1 MAEIRNWT
9 QAEMNS
15 LLDAISEPAAL
26 ISLDYQIKAANQAY
40 YQTYGST
47 PGILGRHCYDVSH
60 GFDQPCDLAGESC
73 PLKLCLETRQKQ
85 RVLHQH
91 QTPLGEEHVDVE
103 MSPIHNQQGDLIA
116 FLEILHLVKEAKPR
130 AAGGGLIGRS
140 SAFNEMLALMRR
152 AAPSE
157 ITVLL
162 LGETGT
168 GKELVA
174 RALHDASPR
183 SAKPFITVECSGL
196 PETLF
201 ESELFGHEKGAFT
214 GALGR
219 KNGLVAAAH
228 GGTLFLDEI
237 GEIPLSQQVKLLRLI
252 ETGSY
257 RSVGGMEPQY
267 ANFRLVCA
275 THRDLE
281 EQVKAG
287 AFRADLYYR
296 ISAFPLHLPSLAERR
311 EDLPLLVEA
320 LLQRL
325 PGGEGV
331 RVAESTLECLR
342 HYAFPGNIRELRN
355 FLERGI
361 LLADKGVIAAEHL
374 PEFCRKALAPGA
386 EQQNQ
391 GLFQPGAAPLP
402 LRELEKRYLQE
413 LATSYPGDRK
423 QLAQELQISERSL
436 YRKLKGLYSQD

>member
-26 ISLDYQIKAANQAY
+26 LSTDYQIKAANRAY

-47 PGILGRHCYDVSH
+47 PGILGRHCYEVSH

-73 PLKLCLETRQKQ
+73 PLKLCLQTRQKQ

-103 MSPIHNQQGDLIA
+103 MSPIHNQHGDLIA

-140 SAFNEMLALMRR
+140 SAFNKMLALMRR

-275 THRDLE
+275 THRHLE
-281 EQVKAG
+281 EQVKTG
-287 AFRADLYYR
+287 EFRADLYYR
-296 ISAFPLHLPSLAERR
+296 ISAFPIHLPSLAERR

-331 RVAESTLECLR
+331 RVAKSALECLQR
-342 HYAFPGNIRELRN
+342 YVFPGNIRELRN

-361 LLADKGVIAAEHL
+361 LLADKGVIEAEHL
-374 PEFCRKALAPGA
+374 PEFCREVSDPCE
-386 EQQNQ
+386 EQQTAAF
-391 GLFQPGAAPLP
+391 LQPGAAPLP
-402 LRELEKRYLQE
+402 LWELEKRYLQE
-413 LATSYPGDRK
+413 LTTSYPGDRK

-436 YRKLKGLYSQD
+436 YRKLKNL